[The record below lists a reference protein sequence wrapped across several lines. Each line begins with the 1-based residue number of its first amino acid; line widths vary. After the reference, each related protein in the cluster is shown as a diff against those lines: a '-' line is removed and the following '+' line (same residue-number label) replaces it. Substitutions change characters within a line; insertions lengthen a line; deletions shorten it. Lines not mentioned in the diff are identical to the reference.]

1 VRFELLPQAAAAATS
16 AATSTHAAILMTQ
29 YPPSGLKSLARCAKL
44 GARMTR
50 NRALAGLTLAA
61 LGAAIVV
68 ATVGRSPSRPSAV
81 VSLPPPPPRV
91 RPLRTKRAPPVF
103 TISRA
108 AVPIL
113 MYHVIAPPPAG
124 APFPLLYVKP
134 RDLSA
139 QVDTL
144 ARAGFHAVTL
154 DEVWAAWHRRGR
166 LPPRPIVLSFD
177 NGYHTQYTEALPIL
191 RRVGWVGVEN
201 LQLAGL
207 PLKQGGLSARQVRG
221 LVSAGWELD
230 TQGYSHADLVTLDP
244 TSLQFQVATARARI
258 RRAYGVRADWF
269 CYPSGRYDNAVIDEV
284 RAAGFIGATT
294 VVAGWAR
301 PSDDP
306 FTLPRLRVVAG
317 TTPRELL
324 ALIAGTRD
332 A

>member
-1 VRFELLPQAAAAATS
+1 
-16 AATSTHAAILMTQ
+16 
-29 YPPSGLKSLARCAKL
+29 
-44 GARMTR
+44 MTR
-50 NRALAGLTLAA
+50 NRALAGLALAA
-61 LGAAIVV
+61 LGAAVAL
-68 ATVGRSPSRPSAV
+68 ATVAQSPSRPATV
-81 VSLPPPPPRV
+81 VPPLTPPRRV
-91 RPLRTKRAPPVF
+91 RPHRMKRTPPVF
-103 TISRA
+103 TTSRT

-113 MYHVIAPPPAG
+113 MYHVIAPAPTG

-134 RDLSA
+134 RELTA

-154 DEVWAAWHRRGR
+154 DEVWAAWHGRGR

-191 RRVGWVGVEN
+191 RHVGWVGVEN

-269 CYPSGRYDNAVIDEV
+269 CYPSGRYDDAVIAEV
-284 RAAGFIGATT
+284 RAAGFLGATT
-294 VVAGWAR
+294 VVPGWAR

-306 FTLPRLRVVAG
+306 FALPRLRVVAG